1 MLPPFDRRRLLGLA
15 GAGLTAGLLP
25 AAAPP
30 AVRLATFSAEVTVPM
45 GHALMGG
52 GIAPA
57 KTVLDPLFAQGFVLL
72 GAGEPIVVV
81 TVDWCEI
88 RNDAYFRWRE
98 VLAKAAGTTPGRVLV
113 TSIHQHDAPV
123 MDLTAEK

>member
-1 MLPPFDRRRLLGLA
+1 MLPLLDRRGMLGLV
-15 GAGLTAGLLP
+15 GASFAARLALG
-25 AAAPP
+25 AAPP
-30 AVRLATFSAEVTVPM
+30 VIRLARFSAEVTVPI

-57 KTVLDPLFAQGFVLL
+57 KNVVDPLFAQGIVLL
-72 GAGEPIVVV
+72 GGALPIVLV

-98 VLAKAAGTTPGRVLV
+98 GGG
-113 TSIHQHDAPV
+113 HDDRSCPRYEHPPALHGLHPYP
-123 MDLTAEK
+123 